1 MVKEIPKT
9 VKIDSSE
16 IANEIY
22 PRVAGYIDDET
33 RDYLRRHYEILNE
46 EDVDDILIDET
57 WWNSLLENLINNI
70 KC

>member
-1 MVKEIPKT
+1 MVKEITKT

-16 IANEIY
+16 IANGIY
-22 PRVAGYIDDET
+22 ARITDCIDDET

-46 EDVDDILIDET
+46 GDCEDILADDT
-57 WWNSLLENLINNI
+57 WWNSLLENLINMM

>member
-1 MVKEIPKT
+1 MVKEITKT
-9 VKIDSSE
+9 VKINSSE

-22 PRVAGYIDDET
+22 PRVTDCIDDET

-46 EDVDDILIDET
+46 GDVEDILMDDT